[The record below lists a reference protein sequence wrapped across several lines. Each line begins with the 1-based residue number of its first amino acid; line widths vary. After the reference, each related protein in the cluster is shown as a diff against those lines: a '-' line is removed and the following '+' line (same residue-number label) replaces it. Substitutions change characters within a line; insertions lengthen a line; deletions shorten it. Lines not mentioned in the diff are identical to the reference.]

1 MSKEKEEEALLSAI
15 ILWAI
20 LSIFVIVFS
29 LGIFVSFT
37 KKNEKQEMNTTKY
50 ETSESKL
57 KYKVITLKDGRK
69 IECVNYHENND
80 SSISCNWNNPVNQ
93 KTTQLNQQ

>member
-20 LSIFVIVFS
+20 LSIFVIVFG

-57 KYKVITLKDGRK
+57 KYKVITLKDGRQ

-93 KTTQLNQQ
+93 KTIQHK